1 MGGGGDACMVL
12 YTGVVRYTGAVHVC
26 GANAPLVPLE
36 NIKYKIIY
44 IYTGVDVYSHTEYK

>member
-1 MGGGGDACMVL
+1 MGGGADACMVL
-12 YTGVVRYTGAVHVC
+12 YAGVVRYTGAVHVC

-44 IYTGVDVYSHTEYK
+44 IYILE